1 MKDRDAPALRG
12 GWGEPSEDYK
22 KGHKKGYSVLTGFR
36 KYSPEALIKTYNA
49 IAGNNVYH
57 DSPCRSGR
65 LGALNLT
72 LGHLE
77 WERKP
82 PGGSGTNATFE
93 EGTIDW
99 R

>member
-1 MKDRDAPALRG
+1 MHQRCEG
-12 GWGEPSEDYK
+12 GGGSQVRITKRVTRKVCD
-22 KGHKKGYSVLTGFR
+22 SVLTGFR